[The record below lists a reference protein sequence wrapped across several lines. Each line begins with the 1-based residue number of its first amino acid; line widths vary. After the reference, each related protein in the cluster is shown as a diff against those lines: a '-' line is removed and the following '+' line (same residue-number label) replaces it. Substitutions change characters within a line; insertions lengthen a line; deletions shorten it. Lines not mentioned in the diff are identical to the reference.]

1 MNSIREIALQRCWL
15 CQGVGA
21 GRLARGRAARAAHPR
36 CCHSASPLSLPV
48 HHSMRST
55 RTRMCTAHTARAHVP
70 WHCCSYLTC
79 CFLSAAQVA
88 RSSGSLRTGATRRA
102 LGCSRPS
109 HGGML
114 RTFCSWLAMG
124 ELGGC
129 CQFACSRG
137 CYIHAMHCAS
147 ARFSRR
153 RCARVSSCF
162 LQHCCSPA
170 CHLLSQR
177 AV

>member
-1 MNSIREIALQRCWL
+1 MNSIREIALQRWL

-114 RTFCSWLAMG
+114 RMVL
-124 ELGGC
+124 
-129 CQFACSRG
+129 
-137 CYIHAMHCAS
+137 S
-147 ARFSRR
+147 ARGSQWVSWVGV
-153 RCARVSSCF
+153 VSS
-162 LQHCCSPA
+162 PA
-170 CHLLSQR
+170 R
-177 AV
+177 AAATSMLCIVRAHASRAAAVRE